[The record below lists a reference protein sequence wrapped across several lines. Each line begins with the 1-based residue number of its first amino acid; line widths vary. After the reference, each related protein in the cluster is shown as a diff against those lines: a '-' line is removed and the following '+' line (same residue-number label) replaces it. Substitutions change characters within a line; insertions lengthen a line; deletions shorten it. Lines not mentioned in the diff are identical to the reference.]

1 MVRPSTL
8 ERHGQ
13 QGKCRCFLLSLLGLL
28 YPKRELEFS
37 LLFLYL
43 NLRKKKT
50 KKKTKK
56 KQAFHFLKRN
66 SYTNVCLYM
75 FGNASSYFLISSK
88 KVMSKQDFH
97 TDTF

>member
-50 KKKTKK
+50 KKKKQKK
-56 KQAFHFLKRN
+56 NRHSIFLKEILTQMFV
-66 SYTNVCLYM
+66 YICLVTPL
-75 FGNASSYFLISSK
+75 LI
-88 KVMSKQDFH
+88 F
-97 TDTF
+97 

>member
-37 LLFLYL
+37 LLFIYFNHL
-43 NLRKKKT
+43 KEKT
-50 KKKTKK
+50 KKKNKK
-56 KQAFHFLKRN
+56 KNRHSIFLKEILTQMFV
-66 SYTNVCLYM
+66 YICLVTPL
-75 FGNASSYFLISSK
+75 LI
-88 KVMSKQDFH
+88 F
-97 TDTF
+97 